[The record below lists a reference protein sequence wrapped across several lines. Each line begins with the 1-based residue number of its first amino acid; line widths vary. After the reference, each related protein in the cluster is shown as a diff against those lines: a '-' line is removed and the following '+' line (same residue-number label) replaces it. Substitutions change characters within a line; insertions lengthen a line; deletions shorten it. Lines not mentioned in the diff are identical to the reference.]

1 MGQNVLFSKDYC
13 CKVFKKLILSAPGL
27 ARAGSLG
34 GAGFGLAPCFYCSG
48 CVKGFGSL
56 IEGIPRGLKPRLLH
70 ALNAQDKAWA
80 YPRSKCKVEGLGY
93 LAHPP
98 RSKYKG
104 EGVGDNNGANG
115 VGAVPDKGYVDE
127 LTQEFIAESLE
138 GLDRMDRCLTDL
150 EVRPHDGGLVAEIFR
165 AVHTI
170 KGTTGFLGFG
180 RLEKLAHAGENLLG
194 ALRDG
199 TVAVDKELISG
210 LLSLMDGLRH
220 ILKLIEDTG
229 GEGARTTDDDAAL
242 IAMLVELKS
251 GSVSA
256 GAKVVPEVKPAAQ
269 SGVSV
274 AVAESAINDKSLRI
288 GVEVLNRMMNLVGDL
303 VLVRNQLL
311 QSDTAAANF
320 SELTRRLDSITADLR
335 ETVMQARMQ
344 PVGHLFS
351 KFPRMVRDLAK
362 TCGREVRIEFS
373 GAETGL
379 DKSLLEAIKDP
390 LTHAL
395 RNAVDHGIETPAERL
410 IAGKA
415 AEGCVR
421 LKAFHQSGFV
431 VIEIADDGAGI
442 AMERVLAKA
451 IERELV
457 TADAAAAMTEREI
470 MQLIF
475 LPGFSTAAAVTHVS
489 GRGVGMDVVRANVE
503 AVGGSVEIESQLGIG
518 TTLRLRVPLTL
529 AIVPAL
535 VVRSGGQSFALPQSS
550 LAELVYVPEREI
562 ATAVERIGAAEFYRL
577 RDKLLPMVWLD
588 RLLELAPSVRVEAQG
603 FYMAVLQAE
612 GRRYGLVV
620 EELLAPEEIVVKP
633 LSAVLQE
640 IGLFSGATVLGN
652 GSLALILD
660 VAETAERAG
669 VRAIEEGVKKIEV
682 APIDSGHAGGSGT
695 KVLLVVIEDREG
707 ERKALPLDMVE
718 RIESVPLEQIEHA
731 CGRVMLQYRGE
742 LLPLDDEGDVLPEL
756 RGKNRNADVMATVL
770 ICGER
775 RASGVRR
782 RGRVVRQVL
791 DVTAGTWL
799 ESGGFAGDGLNNAE
813 LALVNERVTTVCG
826 GGLRGGLREVA

>member
-1 MGQNVLFSKDYC
+1 MG
-13 CKVFKKLILSAPGL
+13 A
-27 ARAGSLG
+27 A
-34 GAGFGLAPCFYCSG
+34 
-48 CVKGFGSL
+48 
-56 IEGIPRGLKPRLLH
+56 
-70 ALNAQDKAWA
+70 
-80 YPRSKCKVEGLGY
+80 
-93 LAHPP
+93 
-98 RSKYKG
+98 
-104 EGVGDNNGANG
+104 
-115 VGAVPDKGYVDE
+115 PDKGYVDE

-138 GLDRMDRCLTDL
+138 GLDRMERCLTDL
-150 EVRPHDGGLVAEIFR
+150 EVRPQDGGLVAEIFR

-199 TVAVDKELISG
+199 LVAVDAELISG

-229 GEGARTTDDDAAL
+229 GEGTRTTDDDAGL
-242 IAMLVELKS
+242 IAMLTELKDRS
-251 GSVSA
+251 GLQDGSGLKDNSAHVAPGGTGARESAASVP
-256 GAKVVPEVKPAAQ
+256 VV
-269 SGVSV
+269 
-274 AVAESAINDKSLRI
+274 ESAINDKSLRI

-311 QSDTAAANF
+311 QSESAATNF
-320 SELTRRLDSITADLR
+320 SELTRRLDGITADLR

-351 KFPRMVRDLAK
+351 KFPRMVRELAK

-395 RNAVDHGIETPAERL
+395 RNAVDHGIEAPAERL
-410 IAGKA
+410 MAGKA

-431 VIEIADDGAGI
+431 VIEISDDGAGI
-442 AMERVLAKA
+442 EMARVLAKA
-451 IERELV
+451 MERELV
-457 TADAAAAMTEREI
+457 TADEAAAMTEREI

-475 LPGFSTAAAVTHVS
+475 LPGFSTAASVTHVS

-503 AVGGSVEIESQLGIG
+503 AVGGSVELESRLGIG

-535 VVRSGGQSFALPQSS
+535 VVQSGGESFALPQSS
-550 LAELVYVPEREI
+550 LEELVYVPGREI

-577 RDKLLPMVWLD
+577 RDRLLPMVWLD
-588 RLLELAPSVRVEAQG
+588 RLLGLIPSVRVEARG

-620 EELLAPEEIVVKP
+620 DELLAPEEIVVKP
-633 LSAVLQE
+633 LSSVLQE

-669 VRAIEEGVKKIEV
+669 VRAVEESTKRIEAVAIETERGEF
-682 APIDSGHAGGSGT
+682 S
-695 KVLLVVIEDREG
+695 LLVFEDRGG
-707 ERKALPLDMVE
+707 EQKALPLDVVE
-718 RIESVPLEQIEHA
+718 RIESVPLERIEYA
-731 CGRVMLQYRGE
+731 GGRMMLQYRGE
-742 LLPLDDEGDVLPEL
+742 LLPLEDEGEVLQEL
-756 RGKNRNADVMATVL
+756 RVKSGDDTGVMATVL

-775 RASGVRR
+775 RVGNERKSGVRR

-799 ESGGFAGDGLNNAE
+799 ESGDFAGDDAE

-826 GGLRGGLREVA
+826 GGSRGELREVA